1 MSVKTK
7 LTMLIISLVAV
18 ALISLSIIS
27 TLFVYNTILSSDRE
41 NLQTNSIRASETLG
55 TLLTKTK
62 KENEFLAST
71 SDCIGTIN
79 NPISKDRN
87 TFFNRMDEKLTEFA
101 DYLEI
106 FLINKNGE
114 VVVSH
119 SCIKPFDGSINK
131 DLITRALSGESF
143 ITTQAVGDVKEKNV
157 VLFLSPVRNEDTQ
170 EVIGVVGNVVS
181 MSYFNANIEKIRNK
195 DSFALLLKNDGII
208 LYHPDEKL
216 LGQKFNSK
224 EVLTAIK
231 NSKENDITKK
241 INYNLNGKK
250 NYMSYTPVI
259 GTNWVVAVT
268 NTYSSTINK
277 LIAMNILFLLIALII
292 LLICGLLGFTI
303 ASGFTKPII
312 TMTGLMKD
320 VSGGNL
326 NVAMN
331 INRRD
336 EFGKLSLS
344 FNKMLSNTKKLLGNI
359 NNTIFMLNK
368 STDELRTSSSI
379 TASTIEDMTASTQN
393 ISIDIIKQTENIE
406 DISELMK
413 FLGKK
418 ISIISNNSI
427 EMKENSNDVIKV
439 FNENNENFE
448 NLNKS
453 IYMNIKQTEELQE
466 VINHFYNSS
475 KDIAKILEVIN
486 RISSQTKLL
495 SLNASIEAARA
506 GKAGGGFSVVAGE
519 IRKLAEQTSEFAEQ
533 IKKIVNDN
541 QESTYECITMLD
553 EVKGTTK
560 EQSLYIERSKKSL
573 LLANEDVFRIVNK
586 INEISEAIIE
596 VNVDKDKILGNIDH
610 ASEFSKDIS
619 KIISEMAASSEEQSA
634 MVQQLSDLVYEINRM
649 SDESK
654 QASSVF
660 KF

>member
-1 MSVKTK
+1 
-7 LTMLIISLVAV
+7 
-18 ALISLSIIS
+18 
-27 TLFVYNTILSSDRE
+27 
-41 NLQTNSIRASETLG
+41 
-55 TLLTKTK
+55 
-62 KENEFLAST
+62 
-71 SDCIGTIN
+71 
-79 NPISKDRN
+79 
-87 TFFNRMDEKLTEFA
+87 
-101 DYLEI
+101 
-106 FLINKNGE
+106 
-114 VVVSH
+114 
-119 SCIKPFDGSINK
+119 
-131 DLITRALSGESF
+131 
-143 ITTQAVGDVKEKNV
+143 
-157 VLFLSPVRNEDTQ
+157 
-170 EVIGVVGNVVS
+170 
-181 MSYFNANIEKIRNK
+181 
-195 DSFALLLKNDGII
+195 
-208 LYHPDEKL
+208 
-216 LGQKFNSK
+216 
-224 EVLTAIK
+224 
-231 NSKENDITKK
+231 
-241 INYNLNGKK
+241 
-250 NYMSYTPVI
+250 
-259 GTNWVVAVT
+259 
-268 NTYSSTINK
+268 
-277 LIAMNILFLLIALII
+277 
-292 LLICGLLGFTI
+292 
-303 ASGFTKPII
+303 
-312 TMTGLMKD
+312 
-320 VSGGNL
+320 
-326 NVAMN
+326 
-331 INRRD
+331 
-336 EFGKLSLS
+336 
-344 FNKMLSNTKKLLGNI
+344 
-359 NNTIFMLNK
+359 
-368 STDELRTSSSI
+368 
-379 TASTIEDMTASTQN
+379 
-393 ISIDIIKQTENIE
+393 
-406 DISELMK
+406 MK